1 MANQGSGHAENREGY
16 RSAKKFLT
24 PYGSGFEKS
33 PSLQKLPQ
41 QSSTETSG
49 LGETLTSGFSSQ
61 ESIRSTQSYTGER
74 SACDVIVASDQCR
87 SGRAPKVFSP
97 RVTMKGESDKKPLI
111 HTDQST
117 SDELRMGRSMQ
128 APAGSAATD
137 NFDKLFE
144 NPPTS
149 QNTFR
154 GLHVE
159 DIDKNWDRR
168 GSEKSHHSSRRES
181 FRNKDHDPKF
191 LGKNLESTWTKWS
204 KERRAST
211 ERKLCPTE
219 DEPPIERSTTPVKKA
234 LLESTQFVHPD
245 LEKYHITEEDKHYIQ
260 RHRQQRYAT
269 YHVIEKSKK
278 GKRHPHE
285 PAEIIL
291 TEKQWTILS
300 EFWEHRTF
308 SRSRYVAMFLGFTT
322 TILMIASICS
332 NWIQY
337 SFLAEGGNMT
347 LAFSEGLF
355 SNCSRTLFPEE
366 ERDPHFTCMTYNIV
380 TSSRGWQ
387 NAVIGLMIFSASF
400 GFIASI
406 LAVCGVCTSPL
417 PKKIYY
423 FHSSGEIFLVCAI
436 STGAALIIYPV
447 AMESN
452 DSSSSHQYGP
462 GYGLGWG
469 SAFFFLAAAFC
480 MSLDDLVRESAK
492 AKICRL
498 CFKSRQGDRREQSV

>member
-1 MANQGSGHAENREGY
+1 MASQSSGHADNGRGGNSY
-16 RSAKKFLT
+16 RSAKNFLT
-24 PYGSGFEKS
+24 PDGGGFEKS

-49 LGETLTSGFSSQ
+49 LGETITSGFSSQ

-74 SACDVIVASDQCR
+74 SACDVIVAPDQCR

-111 HTDQST
+111 HTDQSA

-128 APAGSAATD
+128 VQADSAAND

-149 QNTFR
+149 QNTYR
-154 GLHVE
+154 GLQVE

-168 GSEKSHHSSRRES
+168 GSQKSHRSSRRGS
-181 FRNKDHDPKF
+181 FRNKDDTKF
-191 LGKNLESTWTKWS
+191 LGKNLGSTWTKWS

-211 ERKLCPTE
+211 ERKLRPTE
-219 DEPPIERSTTPVKKA
+219 DDESPLERSTTPVKKA

-245 LEKYHITEEDKHYIQ
+245 LEKYHISEEDKHYIQ

-278 GKRHPHE
+278 GQRHPHE
-285 PAEIIL
+285 HVGTML
-291 TEKQWTILS
+291 TEKQWTTLS
-300 EFWEHRTF
+300 DFWEHRTF

-337 SFLAEGGNMT
+337 SLLAGKYYLAEC
-347 LAFSEGLF
+347 A
-355 SNCSRTLFPEE
+355 R
-366 ERDPHFTCMTYNIV
+366 V
-380 TSSRGWQ
+380 TIES
-387 NAVIGLMIFSASF
+387 MDYF
-400 GFIASI
+400 
-406 LAVCGVCTSPL
+406 CGV
-417 PKKIYY
+417 
-423 FHSSGEIFLVCAI
+423 
-436 STGAALIIYPV
+436 II
-447 AMESN
+447 
-452 DSSSSHQYGP
+452 
-462 GYGLGWG
+462 LGNQ
-469 SAFFFLAAAFC
+469 L
-480 MSLDDLVRESAK
+480 
-492 AKICRL
+492 
-498 CFKSRQGDRREQSV
+498 